1 MAHPHRLLP
10 ARTVY
15 LLIETVYG
23 FLFTMMATVFSVY
36 AIVDAGLSAFRLLML
51 GTALELTILVFEVP
65 TGVVAD
71 AVSRRLS
78 VIVGLAITGVG
89 FTISGAFP
97 VFAAL
102 LVGQMLWG
110 LGWTF
115 VSGAEQA
122 WITDEV
128 GETEAAALYL
138 LATQRWQAGALA
150 GIPAAVGLGA
160 IGLGLPLVVSGI
172 GFVGLALV
180 LVVVMPETRARQT
193 ATGERGRLVGTFKE
207 GVRTVRASH
216 VLVLVLVVAALHG
229 MSTEGFDRLS
239 TLHLLQDTSFPDV
252 GRLGFVAWFGVI
264 EAVGLVLGMI
274 AAEVL
279 KRRADVGN
287 LTHVTRLLMGIDTAL
302 VVSVVAFA
310 GFGAFWLA
318 LCAYWT
324 VTFLREIR
332 QPIFTAWLN
341 RGLDSR
347 TRATIN
353 SMAGQ
358 MDAVGQ
364 VAGGPTIGLAAIW
377 WGVPAAIAIA
387 GVIRAPA
394 VALSARALRRGEPED
409 GRSIEPNAAG
419 IPKPEEA

>member
-1 MAHPHRLLP
+1 VALRHRRLP

-23 FLFTMMATVFSVY
+23 FLFTMMATVFAVY
-36 AIVDAGLSAFRLLML
+36 AIVDAELSPFRLLLL
-51 GTALELTILVFEVP
+51 GTALELTILLFEVP
-65 TGVVAD
+65 TGVLAD

-78 VIVGLAITGVG
+78 IIVGLAITGAG
-89 FTISGAFP
+89 FALSGSIPTFG
-97 VFAAL
+97 AL

-128 GETEAAALYL
+128 GEEEAARLYL
-138 LATQRWQAGALA
+138 LATQRWQAGALV
-150 GIPAAVGLGA
+150 GIPAAVALGA
-160 IGLGLPLVVSGI
+160 IGLGLPLVASGI
-172 GFVGLALV
+172 GFVGLAV
-180 LVVVMPETRARQT
+180 SLVVVMPETRARRT
-193 ATGERGRLVGTFKE
+193 IAGERRTLAGTFGD
-207 GVRTVRASH
+207 GVRAVRASH
-216 VLVLVLVVAALHG
+216 VLVLVFAVAALHG

-239 TLHLLQDTSFPDV
+239 ELHLLQDTTFPEV
-252 GRLGFVAWFGVI
+252 GRLGLVAWFGAI
-264 EAVGLVLGMI
+264 EAVGLLLGMI

-287 LTHVTRLLMGIDTAL
+287 HAHVTRLLMGIDSAL

-310 GFGAFWLA
+310 WFGAFAAA
-318 LCAYWT
+318 LLAYWT
-324 VTFLREIR
+324 VAFLREIR

-341 RGLDSR
+341 RGLDSE
-347 TRATIN
+347 TRATVN

-387 GVIRAPA
+387 GLIRAPA
-394 VALSARALRRGEPED
+394 VALTRRAMRREEAAGEP
-409 GRSIEPNAAG
+409 SEPGTAVGEPGELA
-419 IPKPEEA
+419 